1 MEFVRAL
8 PAPSLSSRTD
18 SASAG
23 AIVLPPARA
32 RSARKSRALAYFI
45 LMMSRWHKR
54 AEAAAMTSPGCCPT
68 CGERMRDGAVFRPQR
83 KVNWG
88 LGCGRGCSACHC
100 DRRLCPAWAV
110 CPSICFGNQQSQT
123 RPIMDIVVDNVDS
136 GQRVHL
142 DADAKPLSELVFLYC
157 DGLFHFSN
165 HLCRAIPLSA
175 TSKRLSSSRSHS
187 SCSVR
192 RRRVKGAAPPSLCKV
207 NKRGLEEDGQQ
218 LLSPLAR
225 SFVLFALHRHRH
237 AIDPTSFVVSFVKCA
252 A

>member
-8 PAPSLSSRTD
+8 IPPYLSSRTD
-18 SASAG
+18 SRLARSSF
-23 AIVLPPARA
+23 LLRA

-54 AEAAAMTSPGCCPT
+54 AAAAAAAVTSPGCCPT

-142 DADAKPLSELVFLYC
+142 D
-157 DGLFHFSN
+157 DGCQAAFRARFFS
-165 HLCRAIPLSA
+165 IA
-175 TSKRLSSSRSHS
+175 TDCYTFQTTCAEQS
-187 SCSVR
+187 
-192 RRRVKGAAPPSLCKV
+192 P
-207 NKRGLEEDGQQ
+207 
-218 LLSPLAR
+218 SPLPRNASRHLAR
-225 SFVLFALHRHRH
+225 
-237 AIDPTSFVVSFVKCA
+237 TVVAVFDGVA
-252 A
+252 